1 MGQYDEGPS
10 WLQRSLGACSN
21 KMMADIIND
30 NRGDRPT
37 SGSMIPSQPSK
48 VVPVGSGKVVTA
60 GESEAP
66 QDRSGWRDSPQLR
79 QPDGVS
85 LVDQLVDQQ
94 DLLDFAA
101 RAREL
106 AAASGL
112 SYGDWLRMMEQ
123 DLRDRKARKEKADK
137 VRKETPK

>member
-1 MGQYDEGPS
+1 M
-10 WLQRSLGACSN
+10 RS
-21 KMMADIIND
+21 IVED
-30 NRGDRPT
+30 NRGDVSTYSSP
-37 SGSMIPSQPSK
+37 IAKPKASQPS
-48 VVPVGSGKVVTA
+48 
-60 GESEAP
+60 EEP
-66 QDRSGWRDSPQLR
+66 QDRSGWRDAPQLR
-79 QPDGVS
+79 QPDGVG

-137 VRKETPK
+137 ARKETPK

>member
-1 MGQYDEGPS
+1 M
-10 WLQRSLGACSN
+10 RS
-21 KMMADIIND
+21 IVED
-30 NRGDRPT
+30 NRGDVSTYSSPIAKPK
-37 SGSMIPSQPSK
+37 GQPS
-48 VVPVGSGKVVTA
+48 
-60 GESEAP
+60 EEP
-66 QDRSGWRDSPQLR
+66 QDRSGWRDAPQLR
-79 QPDGVS
+79 QPDGVA

-137 VRKETPK
+137 ARKETPK